1 MLAGKGGQH
10 GWDEPIRTTFVS
22 GGEGCRQR
30 RPVAASGGAI
40 GGGISTA
47 INWVQRFHET
57 GSVKPDQIG
66 GYRPKKIA
74 GPHREWLMQ
83 RCRKDFT
90 VRGLVAELAERGL
103 KVDYRTMWEFVHA
116 EKLSYKKDADC
127 RRAGSSRCRPPA
139 GAVDQ
144 V

>member
-1 MLAGKGGQH
+1 MGRAHSK
-10 GWDEPIRTTFVS
+10 TTFVS
-22 GGEGCRQR
+22 GGGGLLSKAACRGIRR
-30 RPVAASGGAI
+30 RPNSEWASR
-40 GGGISTA
+40 TA
-47 INWVQRFHET
+47 INCKQRFLET

-90 VRGLVAELAERGL
+90 VRGLVAELAERDL

-116 EKLSYKKDADC
+116 EKLSYVL
-127 RRAGSSRCRPPA
+127 RC
-139 GAVDQ
+139 
-144 V
+144 